1 MADEMSASEA
11 AEKVALAIGGAG
23 VDHRTL
29 RQGLLQVVSKW
40 DGVLHVRHMAL
51 AALNRIEPVE
61 VSALYHAQCVEA
73 GSVVAAV
80 GFVPHVV
87 PAEAVRRA
95 VRLAREEGPL
105 VEVRPYQALEVAAV
119 VCEPL
124 STAAR
129 ERFELAADGKLT
141 ALGATFSG
149 VIEAW
154 DPDPTAAAGRITLA
168 LRSLA
173 EEARHQVVLVAGVP
187 AGSPSTPFG
196 TALESLGGHFV
207 RRGLPMHPGS
217 TIWLAELSP
226 IRMLGLPRCSMFS
239 AATAADLV
247 LPRLLTGEVLD
258 QDSLADLAH
267 GGILGP
273 DMRFRM
279 PGYAR
284 HLELPD
290 DPSSP
295 TEAPV
300 S

>member
-61 VSALYHAQCVEA
+61 VSTLYHAQCVEA

-124 STAAR
+124 STAA
-129 ERFELAADGKLT
+129 
-141 ALGATFSG
+141 
-149 VIEAW
+149 
-154 DPDPTAAAGRITLA
+154 AGRITLA

-196 TALESLGGHFV
+196 AALESLGGHFV

-279 PGYAR
+279 PG
-284 HLELPD
+284 
-290 DPSSP
+290 
-295 TEAPV
+295 
-300 S
+300 